1 MQKIEILVSDKDFDL
16 LTRIAKDQNRRL
28 SDLNYLLYSRGLE
41 SFFCETMVSIPKKLY
56 EYTTEEKEQEKK
68 NGELEETEGWFDLD
82 YAEREAKGYKHVCPY
97 ISNHEYDKKT
107 KKYSDPLIEPLADKI
122 ASYALNPIEKEVV

>member
-1 MQKIEILVSDKDFDL
+1 MQKIEFIVSDKDFDL

-28 SDLNYLLYSRGLE
+28 SDLNYFLYSRGLE

-68 NGELEETEGWFDLD
+68 NDELEQTKGWFDLD

-97 ISNHEYDKKT
+97 ISNHKYDKKT
-107 KKYSDPLIEPLADKI
+107 DKYSDPLIEPLAERI
-122 ASYALNPIEKEVV
+122 AEYALNPIEKEVV

>member
-1 MQKIEILVSDKDFDL
+1 MQKIEILVSDRDFDL

-56 EYTTEEKEQEKK
+56 EYTSEEKEQEKK
-68 NGELEETEGWFDLD
+68 NDELEQTEGWFDLD
-82 YAEREAKGYKHVCPY
+82 YTQREAKGYKHVCPY
-97 ISNHEYDKKT
+97 FSNHVYNKKT
-107 KKYSDPLIEPLADKI
+107 KKYFDPLIEPLADKI